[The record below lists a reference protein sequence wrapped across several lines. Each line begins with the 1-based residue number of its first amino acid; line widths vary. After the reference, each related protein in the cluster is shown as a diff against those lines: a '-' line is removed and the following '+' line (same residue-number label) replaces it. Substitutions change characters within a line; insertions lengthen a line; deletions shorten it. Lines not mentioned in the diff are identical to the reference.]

1 MSDFSSD
8 FFLTIVGQ
16 VSDTNFRQ
24 GASGNITSAAS
35 RVCFDIEPDDP
46 IIGYFQA
53 FPEAVEIGNI
63 NLNSPTLERLKLSRA
78 RLVVPLIH
86 QGKLICLLNLGEQI
100 HNEEYLPEYQQWSGE
115 QEDLAVIAL
124 RIAHWMR
131 QHGVEIQ
138 DGDELEHE
146 LNVAR
151 IILESLLPRTIPE
164 FSGWK
169 ALARWQP
176 AKAVGGDFYD
186 FIHLKDGRLGL
197 IIGDVT
203 DHGVPTSLVMAIT
216 KNIIHAMVRSYPS
229 PGEVL
234 SRINNLLYPRI
245 PSNMFVTC
253 LYAILDPKTGILS
266 YANAG
271 HDLPICR
278 RLQGMEELRATG
290 MPLGLLPDMEYEEG
304 TITLGPGDGVLLYSD
319 GLIEAHNPARE
330 MFGVGRI
337 RELVEEHQSGEGLVD
352 SLLATLCGFTG
363 DEWEQE
369 DDITL
374 VLMQRDGQGNDTVK
388 VSESE
393 SSQEENWKILG
404 EFSLPSEA
412 GIERVASEKVLELLI
427 EIPLKKT
434 QVDRLKT
441 AVSEATMNAI
451 EHGNHFDRNKP
462 VMIKVIASEKAISVH
477 ISDRGGDSII
487 PESKDPNL
495 EAKLA
500 GLESPRGWGMFII
513 RRMVDHL
520 EILSREDH
528 HTVVLSMFL
537 EGDLDA
543 S

>member
-1 MSDFSSD
+1 MSD
-8 FFLTIVGQ
+8 FFLTIIGQ
-16 VSDTNFRQ
+16 VSDVNFRQ
-24 GASGNITSAAS
+24 EASDNITSATS
-35 RVCFDIEPDDP
+35 RVSFDIEPDDP
-46 IIGYFQA
+46 IIRYFQA
-53 FPEAVEIGNI
+53 FPEAVEIGKI

-86 QGKLICLLNLGEQI
+86 QGKLICLLNLGKQI
-100 HNEEYLPEYQQWSGE
+100 HNEEYLSEYHPWPGD

-124 RIAHWMR
+124 RIAYWMR
-131 QHGVEIQ
+131 QHESEIQ
-138 DGDELEHE
+138 DSDELEHE

-151 IILESLLPRTIPE
+151 SILETLLPRTIPE
-164 FSGWK
+164 FSGWE
-169 ALARWQP
+169 ALAHWQP

-203 DHGVPTSLVMAIT
+203 DHGIPTSLVMAIT
-216 KNIIHAMVRSYPS
+216 KNIIHAMVRSYPL

-234 SRINNLLYPRI
+234 SRINNLLYPLI

-278 RLQGMEELRATG
+278 RFQGMEELRATG

-304 TITLGPGDGVLLYSD
+304 TITLGPGDGILLYSD

-330 MFGVGRI
+330 MFGAGRI

-363 DEWEQE
+363 DEWEPE

-374 VLMQRDGQGNDTVK
+374 VLMQRDGQGIDITK
-388 VSESE
+388 GSETE
-393 SSQEENWKILG
+393 SFQEENWKTLG

-412 GIERVASEKVLELLI
+412 GIERIASEKVLELLI

-462 VMIKVIASEKAISVH
+462 VIIKVIASEKAISVH
-477 ISDRGGDSII
+477 ISDRGGDIII
-487 PESKDPNL
+487 PESKVPDL

-520 EILSREDH
+520 EILSGEDH

-537 EGDLDA
+537 EGDSDA

>member
-1 MSDFSSD
+1 MSEFSSD
-8 FFLTIVGQ
+8 FFLTIIGQ
-16 VSDTNFRQ
+16 VSDVNFRQ
-24 GASGNITSAAS
+24 GASGNITRAAS
-35 RVCFDIEPDDP
+35 RASFDIEPDDP
-46 IIGYFQA
+46 IIGYFQS

-63 NLNSPTLERLKLSRA
+63 DLNSPALERLKLSRA
-78 RLVVPLIH
+78 NLVVPLIH
-86 QGKLICLLNLGEQI
+86 QGKLIGLINLAEQI
-100 HNEEYLPEYQQWSGE
+100 QNEEYLPEYQQWPEE
-115 QEDLAVIAL
+115 QENLAINTL
-124 RIAHWMR
+124 GLAHWMR
-131 QHGVEIQ
+131 QHAVEIR
-138 DGDELEHE
+138 DGDELGHE
-146 LNVAR
+146 LSVAR
-151 IILESLLPRTIPE
+151 TILETLLPRKTPE

-169 ALARWQP
+169 TLAHWQP

-203 DHGVPTSLVMAIT
+203 DQGIPTSLVMAIT
-216 KNIIHAMVRSYPS
+216 KNIIHAMVKTYLS
-229 PGEVL
+229 PGDVL
-234 SRINNLLYPRI
+234 SQVNNLLYHRI

-253 LYAILDPKTGILS
+253 LYAILDPKTGILL

-271 HDLPICR
+271 HGLPICR
-278 RLQGMEELRATG
+278 RLQGLEELRATG

-304 TITLGPGDGVLLYSD
+304 TITLEPGDGFLLYSD

-330 MFGVGRI
+330 MFGAGRI
-337 RELVEEHQSGEGLVD
+337 RELVEEHQSGEGLMD
-352 SLLATLCGFTG
+352 SLLSTLYGFAG
-363 DEWEQE
+363 DQWEQE
-369 DDITL
+369 DDITV
-374 VLMQRDGQGNDTVK
+374 VLMQRSAQGIDIEK
-388 VSESE
+388 GSETE
-393 SSQEENWKILG
+393 SFQDENWKILG

-462 VMIKVIASEKAISVH
+462 VIITVSASEKTISVQ
-477 ISDRGGDSII
+477 ISDLGGDIII
-487 PESKDPNL
+487 PDNKVPDL

-520 EILSREDH
+520 EILSGEDH

>member
-1 MSDFSSD
+1 MSENSSD
-8 FFLTIVGQ
+8 FFLTSIGQ
-16 VSDTNFRQ
+16 VSDVNFRQ
-24 GASGNITSAAS
+24 GVSGNNSSAVS
-35 RVCFDIEPDDP
+35 PVSFDIDPDDP

-53 FPEAVEIGNI
+53 FPEAVEIGKI
-63 NLNSPTLERLKLSRA
+63 NLNSPTLERLKLSTA

-86 QGKLICLLNLGEQI
+86 HGKLIGLINLGEQI
-100 HNEEYLPEYQQWSGE
+100 HNDENLPENQQWAEE
-115 QEDLAVIAL
+115 QEDLAVITL

-131 QHGVEIQ
+131 QHKVEVQ
-138 DGDELEHE
+138 DGEELEHE
-146 LNVAR
+146 LTVAR
-151 IILESLLPRTIPE
+151 IILETLLPSKIPE

-169 ALARWQP
+169 SLAHWQP
-176 AKAVGGDFYD
+176 AKSVGGDFYD

-203 DHGVPTSLVMAIT
+203 DQGIPTSLVMAIT

-253 LYAILDPKTGILS
+253 LYAILDPKSGILS

-278 RLQGMEELRATG
+278 RLHGLEELRATG
-290 MPLGLLPDMEYEEG
+290 MPLGLLPDMDYEEG
-304 TITLGPGDGVLLYSD
+304 NITLEPGDAFLLYSD
-319 GLIEAHNPARE
+319 GLIEAHNPTRE

-337 RELVEEHQSGEGLVD
+337 WELVEEHQSGEGLVD
-352 SLLATLCGFTG
+352 SLLTTLCGFTG
-363 DEWEQE
+363 DQWEQE

-374 VLMQRDGQGNDTVK
+374 VLMQRDGLGIDIAK
-388 VSESE
+388 GSETE
-393 SSQEENWKILG
+393 SFQEENWKVLG

-434 QVDRLKT
+434 QIDRLKT

-462 VMIKVIASEKAISVH
+462 VIIKVIASEKAISVH
-477 ISDRGGDSII
+477 ISDRGGDIII
-487 PESKDPNL
+487 PESMVPDL

-513 RRMVDHL
+513 RKMVDHL
-520 EILSREDH
+520 EILSGEDH

>member
-1 MSDFSSD
+1 MSENSSD
-8 FFLTIVGQ
+8 FFLTSIGQ
-16 VSDTNFRQ
+16 VSDVNFRQ
-24 GASGNITSAAS
+24 GVSGNNSSAVS
-35 RVCFDIEPDDP
+35 PVSFDIDPDDP

-63 NLNSPTLERLKLSRA
+63 NLNSPTLERLKLSTA

-86 QGKLICLLNLGEQI
+86 HGKLIGLINFGEQI
-100 HNEEYLPEYQQWSGE
+100 HNDENLPENQQWAEE
-115 QEDLAVIAL
+115 QEDLAVITL

-131 QHGVEIQ
+131 QHKVEVQ
-138 DGDELEHE
+138 DGEELEHE
-146 LNVAR
+146 LTVAR
-151 IILESLLPRTIPE
+151 IILETLLPSKIPE

-169 ALARWQP
+169 SLAHWQP
-176 AKAVGGDFYD
+176 AKSVGGDFYD
-186 FIHLKDGRLGL
+186 FIHLRDGRLGL

-203 DHGVPTSLVMAIT
+203 DQGIPTSLVMAIT
-216 KNIIHAMVRSYPS
+216 KNIIHAMVRTYPS

-234 SRINNLLYPRI
+234 SQINNLLYPQI

-253 LYAILDPKTGILS
+253 LYAILDPKSGILS

-278 RLQGMEELRATG
+278 RLHGLEELRATG

-304 TITLGPGDGVLLYSD
+304 SITLEPGDAFLLYSD

-352 SLLATLCGFTG
+352 SLLTTLCGFTG
-363 DEWEQE
+363 DQWEQE

-374 VLMQRDGQGNDTVK
+374 VLMQRDGLGIDIAK
-388 VSESE
+388 GSETE
-393 SSQEENWKILG
+393 SFQEENWKVLG
-404 EFSLPSEA
+404 EFSVPSEA

-462 VMIKVIASEKAISVH
+462 VIIEVMASERAISVH
-477 ISDRGGDSII
+477 ITDRGGDIII
-487 PESKDPNL
+487 PDSKVPDL

-520 EILSREDH
+520 EILSGEDH

-537 EGDLDA
+537 EGELDA

>member
-1 MSDFSSD
+1 
-8 FFLTIVGQ
+8 LT
-16 VSDTNFRQ
+16 
-24 GASGNITSAAS
+24 
-35 RVCFDIEPDDP
+35 
-46 IIGYFQA
+46 
-53 FPEAVEIGNI
+53 
-63 NLNSPTLERLKLSRA
+63 
-78 RLVVPLIH
+78 
-86 QGKLICLLNLGEQI
+86 
-100 HNEEYLPEYQQWSGE
+100 
-115 QEDLAVIAL
+115 
-124 RIAHWMR
+124 
-131 QHGVEIQ
+131 
-138 DGDELEHE
+138 
-146 LNVAR
+146 VAR
-151 IILESLLPRTIPE
+151 IILETLLPSKIPE

-169 ALARWQP
+169 SLAHWQP
-176 AKAVGGDFYD
+176 AKSVGGDFYD
-186 FIHLKDGRLGL
+186 FIHLRDGRLGL

-203 DHGVPTSLVMAIT
+203 DQGIPTSLVMAIT

-253 LYAILDPKTGILS
+253 LYAILDPKSGILS

-278 RLQGMEELRATG
+278 RLHGLEELRATG
-290 MPLGLLPDMEYEEG
+290 MPLGLLPDMDYEEG
-304 TITLGPGDGVLLYSD
+304 NITLEPGDAFLLYSD
-319 GLIEAHNPARE
+319 GLIEAHNPTRE

-337 RELVEEHQSGEGLVD
+337 WELVEEHQSGEGLVD
-352 SLLATLCGFTG
+352 SLLTTLCGFTG
-363 DEWEQE
+363 DQWEQE

-374 VLMQRDGQGNDTVK
+374 VLMQRDGLGIDIAK
-388 VSESE
+388 GSETE
-393 SSQEENWKILG
+393 SFQEENWKVLG

-434 QVDRLKT
+434 QIDRLKT

-462 VMIKVIASEKAISVH
+462 VIIKVIASEKAISVH
-477 ISDRGGDSII
+477 ISDRGGDIII
-487 PESKDPNL
+487 PESMVPDL

-513 RRMVDHL
+513 RKMVDHL
-520 EILSREDH
+520 EILSGEDH

>member
-1 MSDFSSD
+1 MSENSSD
-8 FFLTIVGQ
+8 FFLTSIGQ
-16 VSDTNFRQ
+16 VSDVNFRQ
-24 GASGNITSAAS
+24 GVSGNNTSAVS
-35 RVCFDIEPDDP
+35 PVSFDIDPDDP

-63 NLNSPTLERLKLSRA
+63 NLNSPTLERLKLSTA

-86 QGKLICLLNLGEQI
+86 HGKLIGLINFGEQI
-100 HNEEYLPEYQQWSGE
+100 HNDENLPENQQWAEE
-115 QEDLAVIAL
+115 QEDLAVITL

-131 QHGVEIQ
+131 QHKVEVQ
-138 DGDELEHE
+138 DGEELEHE
-146 LNVAR
+146 LTVAR
-151 IILESLLPRTIPE
+151 IILETLLPSKIPE

-169 ALARWQP
+169 SLAHWQP
-176 AKAVGGDFYD
+176 AKSVGGDFYD

-203 DHGVPTSLVMAIT
+203 DQGIPTSLVMAIT
-216 KNIIHAMVRSYPS
+216 KNIIHAMVRTYPS

-234 SRINNLLYPRI
+234 SQINNLLYPQI

-253 LYAILDPKTGILS
+253 LYAILDPKSGILS

-278 RLQGMEELRATG
+278 RLHGLEELRATG

-304 TITLGPGDGVLLYSD
+304 SITLEPGDAFLLYSD

-352 SLLATLCGFTG
+352 SLLTTLCGFTG
-363 DEWEQE
+363 DQWEQE

-374 VLMQRDGQGNDTVK
+374 VLMQRDGLGIDIAK
-388 VSESE
+388 GSETE
-393 SSQEENWKILG
+393 SFQEENWKVLG
-404 EFSLPSEA
+404 EFSVPSEA

-462 VMIKVIASEKAISVH
+462 VIIEVMASERAISVH
-477 ISDRGGDSII
+477 ITDRGGDIII
-487 PESKDPNL
+487 PDSKVPDL

-520 EILSREDH
+520 EILSGEDH

-537 EGDLDA
+537 EGELDA

>member
-1 MSDFSSD
+1 MSEFSSD
-8 FFLTIVGQ
+8 FFLTIIGQ
-16 VSDTNFRQ
+16 VSEVNFRQ
-24 GASGNITSAAS
+24 GASGNITRAAS
-35 RVCFDIEPDDP
+35 RASFDIEPDDP
-46 IIGYFQA
+46 IIGYFQS

-63 NLNSPTLERLKLSRA
+63 DLKSPALERLKLSRA
-78 RLVVPLIH
+78 NLVVPLIH
-86 QGKLICLLNLGEQI
+86 QGKLIGLINLAEQI
-100 HNEEYLPEYQQWSGE
+100 QNEEYLPEYQQWPEE
-115 QEDLAVIAL
+115 QENLAINTL
-124 RIAHWMR
+124 GLAHWMR
-131 QHGVEIQ
+131 QHAVEIR
-138 DGDELEHE
+138 DGDELGHE
-146 LNVAR
+146 LSVAR
-151 IILESLLPRTIPE
+151 TILETLLPRKTPE

-169 ALARWQP
+169 TLAHWQP

-203 DHGVPTSLVMAIT
+203 DQGIPTSLVMAIT
-216 KNIIHAMVRSYPS
+216 KNMIHAMVKTYPS
-229 PGEVL
+229 PGVVL
-234 SRINNLLYPRI
+234 SQVNNLLYHRI

-253 LYAILDPKTGILS
+253 LYAILDPKTGIMS

-271 HDLPICR
+271 HGLPICR
-278 RLQGMEELRATG
+278 RFQGLEELHATG

-304 TITLGPGDGVLLYSD
+304 TITLEPGDGFLLYSD

-330 MFGVGRI
+330 MFGAGRI
-337 RELVEEHQSGEGLVD
+337 RELVEEHQSGEGLMD
-352 SLLATLCGFTG
+352 SLLSTLHGFAG
-363 DEWEQE
+363 DQWEQE
-369 DDITL
+369 DDITV
-374 VLMQRDGQGNDTVK
+374 VLMRRNGQGIDIEK
-388 VSESE
+388 ESE
-393 SSQEENWKILG
+393 TESFQDENWKILG

-462 VMIKVIASEKAISVH
+462 VIITVSASEKTISVQ
-477 ISDRGGDSII
+477 ISDLGGDIII
-487 PESKDPNL
+487 PDNKVPDL

-520 EILSREDH
+520 EILSGEDH

>member
-1 MSDFSSD
+1 MREISSD
-8 FFLTIVGQ
+8 FFLTSIGQ
-16 VSDTNFRQ
+16 VSDVNFRQ
-24 GASGNITSAAS
+24 GVSGNNSSAVS
-35 RVCFDIEPDDP
+35 PVSFDIDPDDP

-63 NLNSPTLERLKLSRA
+63 NLNSPTLERLKLSTA

-86 QGKLICLLNLGEQI
+86 HGKLIGLINFGEQI
-100 HNEEYLPEYQQWSGE
+100 RNEESLPENQQWAKE
-115 QEDLAVIAL
+115 QEDLAVITL

-131 QHGVEIQ
+131 QHKVEIQ
-138 DGDELEHE
+138 DGEELEHE
-146 LNVAR
+146 LTVAR
-151 IILESLLPRTIPE
+151 IILETLLPSKIPE
-164 FSGWK
+164 FPGWK
-169 ALARWQP
+169 SLAHWQP
-176 AKAVGGDFYD
+176 AKSVGGDFYD

-203 DHGVPTSLVMAIT
+203 DQGIPTSLVMAIT
-216 KNIIHAMVRSYPS
+216 KNIIHAMVRTYPS

-234 SRINNLLYPRI
+234 SQINNLLYPQI

-253 LYAILDPKTGILS
+253 LYAILDPKSGILS

-278 RLQGMEELRATG
+278 RLHGLEELRATG
-290 MPLGLLPDMEYEEG
+290 MPLGLLPDMDYEEG
-304 TITLGPGDGVLLYSD
+304 NITLESGDAFLLYSD

-330 MFGVGRI
+330 MFGVGRF

-352 SLLATLCGFTG
+352 ALLTTLCGFTG
-363 DEWEQE
+363 DQWEQE

-374 VLMQRDGQGNDTVK
+374 VLMQRDGKGIDISK
-388 VSESE
+388 GSETE
-393 SSQEENWKILG
+393 SFQEENWKILG

-462 VMIKVIASEKAISVH
+462 VIIKVIASEKAISVH
-477 ISDRGGDSII
+477 ITDRGGDIII
-487 PESKDPNL
+487 PDSKVPDL

-520 EILSREDH
+520 EILSGEDH

-537 EGDLDA
+537 EGELDA